1 MRKNDNQIICS
12 IDRQK
17 DNRSFDQI
25 PYNRIIYDMILK
37 EKEQKNNINIKPK
50 EKYDLTLN
58 IGMIGCQRV
67 GKTSLSRSYENNQP
81 IEDEFDYQTTVSL
94 DYFHRIINMK
104 GKKINIRIWDT
115 AGQERFNSIT
125 SGYLRGLHGCF
136 VVFDVTERDSFEK
149 LDMWIQFYNDFNQY
163 KERIMII
170 LGNKV
175 DIAERN
181 ITENEAKNYAT
192 NKGLLYFETSAK
204 TMKNVNEAFD
214 EMAKKVLKSQDDK
227 SFNKKNCEIIIEK
240 EQHKDKRVKKSGCW
254 C

>member
-1 MRKNDNQIICS
+1 M
-12 IDRQK
+12 
-17 DNRSFDQI
+17 
-25 PYNRIIYDMILK
+25 
-37 EKEQKNNINIKPK
+37 E
-50 EKYDLTLN
+50 
-58 IGMIGCQRV
+58 
-67 GKTSLSRSYENNQP
+67 
-81 IEDEFDYQTTVSL
+81 
-94 DYFHRIINMK
+94 
-104 GKKINIRIWDT
+104 KKINIRIWDT

-227 SFNKKNCEIIIEK
+227 SFNKKDSEIKIEK
-240 EQHKDKRVKKSGCW
+240 EQHKGKKQKKSGCCW
-254 C
+254 YFLFMNL